1 MLIDELGPV
10 GFVER
15 ALASAQEAAEDN
27 FLVYLSVYDAERLR
41 RSYQRDEVD
50 TRIIQRA
57 MLDPM
62 EINVPRLEI
71 YADIVASKGS
81 IDFITRELLEELR
94 KKGWLEDYSANMPC

>member
-57 MLDPM
+57 MLDP
-62 EINVPRLEI
+62 R
-71 YADIVASKGS
+71 DI
-81 IDFITRELLEELR
+81 
-94 KKGWLEDYSANMPC
+94 C